1 MQRTPAGRTRLAI
14 LEWLKDPVPSPSP
27 GRRAPRIPTAGRA
40 ARGRTARSVATGL
53 GIPRRVIE
61 NHLALL
67 AGLGLVRARRVG
79 RRTYYRRDE
88 ARIAQVTRMFENG
101 W

>member
-1 MQRTPAGRTRLAI
+1 MLRTPAGRTRLAI
-14 LEWLKDPVPSPSP
+14 LEWLKDPVPPP
-27 GRRAPRIPTAGRA
+27 GRRAPRVLAAGRA
-40 ARGRTARSVATGL
+40 AHGRTARSVAAGL
-53 GIPRRVIE
+53 GISRRVTE

-88 ARIAQVTRMFENG
+88 DRIAQVTRMFENG